1 MELHLHDVL
10 RHGPLTALMVAAA
23 GEDLQ
28 TLSLSD
34 NEQVNDEDWT
44 KIDDYAMKASIFGSG
59 SLDLSFFHQLQL
71 YLIVVRI
78 EKNRLF
84 FAHHISSK
92 LLVFVN

>member
-1 MELHLHDVL
+1 MFL
-10 RHGPLTALMVAAA
+10 GMVPSLLSSAAR
-23 GEDLQ
+23 ENLQ
-28 TLSLSD
+28 TFSLSD
-34 NEQVNDEDWT
+34 NERVNGENWT

-84 FAHHISSK
+84 FAHHMLITYH
-92 LLVFVN
+92 